1 MLKWFSGKFNST
13 NESASTIAH
22 IKKLPAAKG
31 FFIPLTADELL
42 CLGDRKR
49 ALQQLWEN
57 SPFSR
62 TVYEALWLAPVKALA
77 LRVQHLPASQN
88 GQYAREGGLIDEA
101 LDIAVCAVRLSRGWM
116 LPPGAAPEEQAAQ
129 SSAWT
134 TAIFYAA
141 LLHDLVALNGMMT
154 FYEDGTRWHSG
165 LTIPSASWR
174 VRFSQNTDGAIEH
187 SAMLSYRLLPEEGL
201 AWLSR
206 WPHIVKNLN
215 VYLSG
220 NKAHGD
226 ILHAAVSEARQKFG
240 LQPSV
245 LNKTPNIAQVTQINS
260 DFLHQT
266 ELVKVNNEAAIRQ
279 RDDVGPAEHSQHIV
293 SSVPFEIVPDSY
305 NSALTKDSG
314 VAVMSMV
321 SAIDQELPDADKE
334 FVEAAVEPSPV
345 ELLSLL
351 DKFSGVKIEAPPL
364 LDNLSANPSEI
375 GSRPESF
382 TEHGASDNS
391 VDTAGESF
399 WNWLVPAIVR
409 GELTV
414 NTAESLIHVMTQY
427 VFVKSPECFF
437 RYITEKNKG
446 AGEKDE
452 IQKSFESLNLH
463 FSRNGKGIYIYR
475 KYESES
481 RDGRYSKISGYMLPI
496 TLIFT
501 QGAMP
506 PDSPWL
512 SPNK

>member
-1 MLKWFSGKFNST
+1 MLKWVAEKLNLVRDGDPPVASIST
-13 NESASTIAH
+13 HGGAGGWYS
-22 IKKLPAAKG
+22 
-31 FFIPLTADELL
+31 PLTADSLL
-42 CLGDRKR
+42 SQGNRKR
-49 ALQQLWEN
+49 SLQQLWDN

-62 TVYEALWLAPVKALA
+62 PVFDAFWLTPVRELA
-77 LRVQHLPASQN
+77 VRLQQLPAAQS
-88 GQYAREGGLIDEA
+88 GPYAREGGMLDEA

-279 RDDVGPAEHSQHIV
+279 RDDV
-293 SSVPFEIVPDSY
+293 
-305 NSALTKDSG
+305 
-314 VAVMSMV
+314 
-321 SAIDQELPDADKE
+321 
-334 FVEAAVEPSPV
+334 
-345 ELLSLL
+345 
-351 DKFSGVKIEAPPL
+351 
-364 LDNLSANPSEI
+364 
-375 GSRPESF
+375 
-382 TEHGASDNS
+382 
-391 VDTAGESF
+391 
-399 WNWLVPAIVR
+399 
-409 GELTV
+409 
-414 NTAESLIHVMTQY
+414 
-427 VFVKSPECFF
+427 
-437 RYITEKNKG
+437 
-446 AGEKDE
+446 
-452 IQKSFESLNLH
+452 
-463 FSRNGKGIYIYR
+463 
-475 KYESES
+475 
-481 RDGRYSKISGYMLPI
+481 
-496 TLIFT
+496 
-501 QGAMP
+501 
-506 PDSPWL
+506 
-512 SPNK
+512 